1 MNKFNVKDLMVSA
14 LMTSLICVG
23 AFIKIPLFVVPV
35 TMQFFF
41 VNFSIVYQSRKYA
54 ALTILTYIILGLIG
68 LPVFSGGGG
77 ASYIFMP
84 TFGYI
89 IGFLL
94 ASVISGTVK
103 KQLNVSLKSNLII
116 SSINIFIIYFCG
128 VSYFYLLANF
138 YLGNQIGILKLLVV
152 GCLIFIPSDTI
163 SGILSSL
170 LSDRI
175 KRSLK
180 R

>member
-1 MNKFNVKDLMVSA
+1 MNSFNVRDLIISA

-77 ASYIFMP
+77 PSYIFMP

-89 IGFLL
+89 IGFFL
-94 ASVISGTVK
+94 ASVVSGTVK
-103 KQLNVSLKSNLII
+103 RYLGESLKSNLLL
-116 SSINIFIIYFCG
+116 SLINIFIIYFCG
-128 VSYFYLLANF
+128 VFYFYFLSNF
-138 YLGNQIGILKLLVV
+138 YLGNQIEILRLLVV

-170 LSDRI
+170 LSVRI
-175 KRSLK
+175 KKCLK
-180 R
+180 

>member
-1 MNKFNVKDLMVSA
+1 MNSFNVRDLIISA

-54 ALTILTYIILGLIG
+54 AMTILTYIILGLIG

-77 ASYIFMP
+77 PSYIFMP

-89 IGFLL
+89 IGFFL
-94 ASVISGTVK
+94 ASVVSGTVK
-103 KQLNVSLKSNLII
+103 RYLSESLKSNLLL
-116 SSINIFIIYFCG
+116 SLINIFIIYFCG
-128 VSYFYLLANF
+128 VFYFYFLSNF
-138 YLGNQIGILKLLVV
+138 YLGNQIEILRLLVV

-170 LSDRI
+170 LSVRI
-175 KRSLK
+175 KKCLK
-180 R
+180 